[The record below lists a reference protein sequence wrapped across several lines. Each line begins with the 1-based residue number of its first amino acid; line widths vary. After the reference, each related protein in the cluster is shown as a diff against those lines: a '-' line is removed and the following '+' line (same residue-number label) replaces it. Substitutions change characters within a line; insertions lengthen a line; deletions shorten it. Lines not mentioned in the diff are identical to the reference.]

1 MNRGLL
7 YRTAT
12 VLGVVLLAGIC
23 LMPNWVQT
31 FPGWW
36 KAVFPTRPIHLG
48 LDLQGGIHMV
58 LEVDAD
64 KAVQNAVDLL
74 RDQLRRDLRDEEI
87 ATRDWKRVGNT
98 ALTFELVSQSRS
110 EELKTFVENTFPGLE
125 LQTDEGRR
133 FQYGLL
139 PVEVAGIR
147 ELAIDQAL
155 ETIRNRIDEFGVSE
169 PTIQRTGWSGI
180 LIQLPGVQDPNWRSA

>member
-12 VLGVVLLAGIC
+12 VLGVVLLAVIC

-36 KAVFPTRPIHLG
+36 KAVFPTQPIHLG

-87 ATRDWKRVGNT
+87 ATWP
-98 ALTFELVSQSRS
+98 ESPSRS
-110 EELKTFVENTFPGLE
+110 A
-125 LQTDEGRR
+125 R
-133 FQYGLL
+133 
-139 PVEVAGIR
+139 
-147 ELAIDQAL
+147 AL
-155 ETIRNRIDEFGVSE
+155 SAAAKPASERNRATTPVASM
-169 PTIQRTGWSGI
+169 
-180 LIQLPGVQDPNWRSA
+180 